1 MTVVNV
7 KPYEAY
13 RAFHLYPCTVY
24 QMESRGVLPKRPR
37 GKVTAEWLAALLVWH
52 ESARGT
58 VPPEAAKL
66 VKTVKARERDG
77 HDRQS

>member
-37 GKVTAEWLAALLVWH
+37 GKVTVEWLDALRAWH
-52 ESARGT
+52 EAARGT
-58 VPPEAAKL
+58 VPPEATKLMKAAK
-66 VKTVKARERDG
+66 AG
-77 HDRQS
+77 GAQ